1 MVLEC
6 LVLAQAEKRDSCL
19 LEESVFTFSDPG
31 GFTRDSAASL
41 EENRK
46 AKGAN

>member
-1 MVLEC
+1 M
-6 LVLAQAEKRDSCL
+6 AERRGYCL
-19 LEESVFTFSDPG
+19 LKEYTFTFSDSG
-31 GFTRDSAASL
+31 DFTRDSAASL